1 MSGNA
6 SVPKSM
12 RLETSDDFSFF
23 FQTGVF
29 SILCLV
35 VARTDGFPGGLTGG
49 VDEVKGGSLTEF
61 DGDDV
66 EGP

>member
-6 SVPKSM
+6 ALSKSM
-12 RLETSDDFSFF
+12 RLETSDDSSFF
-23 FQTGVF
+23 FQAVLL

-49 VDEVKGGSLTEF
+49 VDEVKCGSLTEF
-61 DGDDV
+61 DVSDV
-66 EGP
+66 EVP